1 MIKRR
6 LLWMVGGLIL
16 SAVAALAA
24 TSTIMSVQ
32 VRKAEIRDTPSF
44 LGKTVLSLAYGDKV
58 VVEQQNGPWLRV
70 TSSGQSGWMHSSA
83 LTSKAIVMKAGDATQ
98 TAASSGE
105 MALAG
110 KGFNSDV
117 EAQFKASHRAI
128 DFGPVDRMEKINI
141 SAATLLQFAAEGSL
155 VPKGGA
161 R

>member
-44 LGKTVLSLAYGDKV
+44 LGKTVLALAYGDKV
-58 VVEQQNGPWLRV
+58 AVDQQNGPWLGV

-83 LTSKAIVMKAGDATQ
+83 LTSKTIVMKAGDATQ

-117 EAQFKASHRAI
+117 EAQFKANHRAI
-128 DFGPVDRMEKINI
+128 DFSPVDRMEKVNI
-141 SAATLLQFAAEGSL
+141 AAATLLQFAAEGSL